1 MNKKMSKADRFL
13 QFAKPNEDGVTRWI
27 TMEELIK
34 VHPDLEFGNGGNWC
48 RRGSS
53 IERKYIIEK
62 QRGKS
67 NKIIALRLNGFNIEE
82 VENHSIPTEARNISS
97 NPCSVLQVHSFNEV
111 DHKDGRYSKN
121 NYELE
126 DFQSLSKSVN
136 DAKRQHCKECK
147 NTGIR
152 FQASRLGSNIDYI
165 EGDASSNFCQ
175 GCYWYDPIA
184 FWKEATKGYKK
195 GE

>member
-1 MNKKMSKADRFL
+1 MKKMSKADRFIE
-13 QFAKPNEDGVTRWI
+13 FANPDQNGISKWI
-27 TMEELIK
+27 AMDDLIK

-48 RRGSS
+48 RKGSS
-53 IERKYIIEK
+53 IEKKYIIEK

-67 NKIIALRLNGFNIEE
+67 NKIIALRLNGFNTT
-82 VENHSIPTEARNISS
+82 VAENHAIPSFARNISL
-97 NPCSVLQVHSFNEV
+97 NPCAVLQVHSFNEI
-111 DHKDGRYSKN
+111 DHKEGRYLKE
-121 NYELE
+121 NYQIE

-147 NTGIR
+147 ESGIR
-152 FQASRLGSNIDYI
+152 FQASRLGSSIDYI

-175 GCYWYDPIA
+175 GCYWYDPVA
-184 FWKEATKGYKK
+184 FWKEATKGYSK